1 VIEHIHTC
9 RLLYKYNFHTSIK
22 YGLLFVFFTFNSL
35 LYSAV
40 NLLTNPGFEEGTT
53 GWQARNCS
61 ISAVTASPRSGLQCG
76 RAYNRTA
83 VWQGIKQ
90 SILGKAAPGQTVTI
104 SGWVRLENTA
114 SDTIKLTVEQR
125 DDAGTKYIGISQKTV
140 SNSQWT
146 QLTGQFTLAVSG
158 TLTYLDIYF
167 EGPAAGIS
175 FYVDDA
181 EVLGPDSSTASCRI
195 DISDRHQ
202 IIEGFGAAGA
212 WYEGLLVNH
221 PQKNT
226 LYDLM
231 FNQLGLEIYRI
242 RNTFEIDSAYMDRT
256 AQIIREARA
265 LTGRPLKIMISSWS
279 PPAYLKSNNNTR
291 EGTLKK
297 NEYNEY
303 MYPEFANWW
312 YRSLVSWAS
321 RGIAATYINIQNEP
335 DYVNSGWDT
344 CYLWATETSTMAGY
358 NLAFEAVWQ
367 ELNGQMGLLMPKM
380 LAPETTGFSNIGNY
394 ISNLIDDSHVYGYA
408 HHLYNCSNSTGGAGC
423 GDEPDRYLTT
433 MANFASQY
441 GTKPLFQSEYED
453 ATNAWPD
460 ALNLAL
466 LLHNSLTVE
475 GVAAYLY
482 WDLFW
487 NSGGLITLTSS
498 GYTLNNDYYGFKH
511 FSAFIHSGWQRLGTV
526 LDIAGL
532 RISAYISP
540 DNQHLSAVI
549 INPGSAAVE
558 LTVSIPEF
566 SINSGDIYRSTA
578 SQNTEHLGTFNPTD
592 TLSIPAMSITTLSLT
607 GSVIPPDCSKVI
619 AWGFRLPEDL
629 DGNCRVDWSDLL
641 LLAHQWLT
649 ETPQPPAPNYSAD
662 LTGDNHIDLF
672 DAAALLKQWMVC
684 NEPETVGCIENWQPA
699 ILEPH

>member
-1 VIEHIHTC
+1 MELMGTGRFSHNDDFYM
-9 RLLYKYNFHTSIK
+9 LLPKHVFFLIF
-22 YGLLFVFFTFNSL
+22 FVFNAFL
-35 LYSAV
+35 WGAV

-53 GWQARNCS
+53 GWQGRNCS
-61 ISAVTASPRSGLQCG
+61 ISAAALARSGTQSGL
-76 RAYNRTA
+76 AYNRTA
-83 VWQGIKQ
+83 AWQGIKQ
-90 SILGKAAPGQTVTI
+90 SILGKVVHGQTVTI
-104 SGWVRLENTA
+104 SGWVRLDNAA

-125 DDAGTKYIGISQKTV
+125 DGAGTKYIGISQKTG

-146 QLTGQFTLAVSG
+146 QLTGQFTLAVTGS
-158 TLTYLDIYF
+158 LTYLDIYF

-181 EVLGPDSSTASCRI
+181 EVLGPDSSTASSRI

-256 AQIIREARA
+256 AQIIREAQA

-303 MYPEFANWW
+303 MYPEFADWW
-312 YRSLVSWAS
+312 YRSLASWAF
-321 RGIAATYINIQNEP
+321 RGITADYINIQNEP

-344 CYLWATETSTMAGY
+344 CYLWAAETSSMAGY

-367 ELNGQMGLLMPKM
+367 ELNSRMGSSMPKM
-380 LAPETTGFSNIGNY
+380 LAPETTGFSNVGNY
-394 ISNLIDDSHVYGYA
+394 ISNLIDDSHIYGYA

-433 MANFASQY
+433 MAGFASQY
-441 GTKPLFQSEYED
+441 GTKPLFQTEYED

-475 GVAAYLY
+475 EVSAYLY

-498 GYTLNNDYYGFKH
+498 GYTINNDYYGFKH
-511 FSAFIHSGWQRLGTV
+511 FSGFIHSGWQRIGTV
-526 LDIAGL
+526 LDAAGL
-532 RISAYISP
+532 RMSAYISP
-540 DNQHLSAVI
+540 DNHQLTAVI
-549 INPGSAAVE
+549 INPSSMDVE
-558 LTVSIPEF
+558 LTLTVPDF
-566 SINSGDIYRSTA
+566 LINSGNIYRTTA
-578 SQNTEHLGTFNPTD
+578 GQNAEHQGPFNPD
-592 TLSIPAMSITTLSLT
+592 NALSIPAMSITTLSLT
-607 GSVIPPDCSKVI
+607 GSAIPPNCGKVI

-629 DGNCRVDWSDLL
+629 DGNCHIDWADLL
-641 LLAHQWLT
+641 LLANQWLT
-649 ETPQPPAPNYSAD
+649 EMPQTAAPNYSPD
-662 LTGDNHIDLF
+662 LTADNHVDLL
-672 DAAALLKQWMVC
+672 DAAVLLRQWMVC
-684 NEPETVGCIENWQPA
+684 NEPQIDECIENW
-699 ILEPH
+699 